1 MGSQRRRAA
10 ALLVAFLVG
19 SAADAQEAYPPG
31 TYQLTP
37 RIDLGLQPVRVH
49 IPPQFDHLPQDLT
62 LNLPPGFSASVYA
75 AFESFDRPR
84 FMAFDDDGVL
94 HVANMNADEILAL
107 PDRDGDGVADEAI
120 VVATNFER
128 PQSLQFFQ
136 GDLYVG
142 DSPRILRYRD
152 EDDDGIYEKRE
163 VFVSNIP
170 TGGWHSTRTLVI
182 DEPGGK
188 MYLSVGWP
196 CDMCRTEGLERGTIL
211 QFNLDGSGRR
221 VFASGVRNVIGMAI
235 HPATGELWGTNNGHQ
250 HEGIASPPEW
260 VDVIRDGGFYGTPL
274 AYGYQ
279 SWTDFTNPSYRELL
293 PITAA
298 DSARVATME
307 RPAVLLP
314 GHTAPM
320 GIHFYDHEQFP
331 TRYRH
336 AAFVALHAGHA
347 YLAPVE
353 GYSVVALFAEPDG
366 SQARV
371 ADFITGFQAGVDI
384 EDVWGRPHGLI
395 TDADGSL
402 YVTSDD
408 DNLMILRIDHG
419 PVVADW
425 QRHNMPDS
433 LTVGTPLDIDA
444 LVHVERSPADGS
456 PLEVTADLSQ
466 IGGPSDV
473 ALSPTGDADFR
484 LQYRMVVPPSLRPAL
499 KRVRVRVHP
508 SNATEEQDI
517 HMAWQIAVL
526 PDRQVEDYVI
536 YDDEL
541 AAGWTLANK
550 TAFTTRPF
558 NLQNDEFVFRG
569 ERSVLFRT
577 IAGDWDWVLRFR
589 PPDPVDPS
597 GYSDISFAF
606 HAGIDDWW
614 RGEKFSLYIFGHL
627 INLVDEG
634 YVDPTA
640 RDWQR
645 VKIPLTRFG
654 PAALLKEV
662 TFGGDF
668 YAAMYLDEIRL
679 EGGGTTPTAIA
690 DETSTSPSAFALAQS
705 YPNPFNSDTVI
716 EFVVPATDRVRLRI
730 YNLSGQVV
738 ADLVD
743 EALVAGA
750 HQTRWDALNDA
761 GQPVAS
767 GVYLYRLQAGELETS
782 RKLVLVR

>member
-1 MGSQRRRAA
+1 MGSQRRNAVA
-10 ALLVAFLVG
+10 MLVAFLVG
-19 SAADAQEAYPPG
+19 SATGAQEAYPPG
-31 TYQLTP
+31 TFQLTP

-84 FMAFDDDGVL
+84 SMAFDDDGVL
-94 HVANMNADEILAL
+94 HVANMDADEILAL

-128 PQSLQFFQ
+128 PQSLQFFE

-152 EDDDGIYEKRE
+152 QDGDGIYEERE
-163 VFVSNIP
+163 IFVDDIP

-182 DEPGGK
+182 DEAGGK

-196 CDMCRTEGLERGTIL
+196 CDMCRNEGLERGSIL

-221 VFASGVRNVIGMAI
+221 VFASGVRNVIGMGI
-235 HPATGELWGTNNGHQ
+235 HPVTGELWGTNNGHQ
-250 HEGIASPPEW
+250 HEGVASPPEW

-279 SWTDFTNPSYRELL
+279 IWTDFANPSYREVL

-298 DSARVATME
+298 DSARVATMQ

-331 TRYRH
+331 ARYKH

-347 YLAPVE
+347 YLAPIE
-353 GYSVVALFAEPDG
+353 GYSVVAMFADPDG
-366 SQARV
+366 GQARV

-395 TDADGSL
+395 TGADGSL
-402 YVTSDD
+402 YVSSDD
-408 DNLMILRIDHG
+408 DNLMILRIEHT
-419 PVVADW
+419 PLVADW
-425 QRHNMPDS
+425 GEHNLPDTLAAGAS
-433 LTVGTPLDIDA
+433 LNIDA
-444 LVHVERSPADGS
+444 LIHVERSPADGS
-456 PLEVTADLSQ
+456 PLVVTADLSQ
-466 IGGPSDV
+466 LGGPTDV
-473 ALSPTGDADFR
+473 VLSPAGDADFR
-484 LQYRMVVPPSLRPAL
+484 LQFPMVVPRNLDAGL
-499 KRVRVRVHP
+499 KRVSVRVHP
-508 SNATEEQDI
+508 SDAGADQDVQ
-517 HMAWQIAVL
+517 MGWQIVVL
-526 PDRQVEDYVI
+526 PDRQIDDYVI
-536 YDDEL
+536 YDEEL
-541 AAGWTLANK
+541 AAGWTLANQ
-550 TAFTTRPF
+550 TAFTQRPF
-558 NLQNDEFVFRG
+558 DLQEDEFVFSG
-569 ERSVLFRT
+569 DRSVLFRT

-589 PPDPVDPS
+589 PPEPVDPS
-597 GYSDISFAF
+597 GFSHISFAF
-606 HAGIDDWW
+606 HAGIDDWY
-614 RGEKFSLYIFGHL
+614 RGEKFSLYTAGHL
-627 INLVDEG
+627 INLVEEG
-634 YVDPTA
+634 FVDPTA

-645 VKIPLTRFG
+645 VAVPLTRFG
-654 PAALLKEV
+654 RAVPLKEI
-662 TFGGDF
+662 TFGGNF
-668 YAAMYLDEIRL
+668 YAAMYLDDVRL
-679 EGGGTTPTAIA
+679 ASAATTPTAILDA
-690 DETSTSPSAFALAQS
+690 PSTPSSFALAQS
-705 YPNPFNSDTVI
+705 YPNPFNSETVI
-716 EFVVPATDRVRLRI
+716 EFVVPADERVRLRI

-738 ADLVD
+738 TDLVD
-743 EALVAGA
+743 EALVAGT
-750 HQTRWDALNDA
+750 HQTQWDARNDA

-767 GVYLYRLQAGELETS
+767 GVYLYRLQAGELTTS